1 MHVPHRRPLKLC
13 ILSRK
18 RTLYTTRRLVSAARR
33 QGHTAVVAD
42 PLACHMGIGPRFNT
56 IYHRSP
62 RKQLTDVDV
71 VIPRIGASITEYG
84 LAIVNQFDIMGVPL
98 INNSVPIARSRDK
111 LRCLQLL
118 SRHGVD
124 IPRTVM
130 ARTPAQ
136 IERAVRLVGGC
147 PVVLKLL
154 QGAQG
159 LGVLLAETP
168 QQVESLLD
176 TFWGMN
182 QNLLVQ
188 EYIRESSGRDVRAL
202 IVGGQVVAAMRRT
215 ALAGEFRSNIHR
227 GGAGSLI
234 DLEPEYERLAVQA
247 TAIVGL
253 QVAGVDLLESSRGPK
268 VIEINSSPGF
278 EGLEAAGSRD
288 IAGTIVRYAVDYARQ
303 KMRGRRSMAIVRVRA
318 SRVNGRRAAARRAR
332 QLT

>member
-1 MHVPHRRPLKLC
+1 MRTIRSPSASSDHR
-13 ILSRK
+13 SD
-18 RTLYTTRRLVSAARR
+18 RLVA
-33 QGHTAVVAD
+33 
-42 PLACHMGIGPRFNT
+42 LA
-56 IYHRSP
+56 
-62 RKQLTDVDV
+62 
-71 VIPRIGASITEYG
+71 TED
-84 LAIVNQFDIMGVPL
+84 Q
-98 INNSVPIARSRDK
+98 
-111 LRCLQLL
+111 Q
-118 SRHGVD
+118 
-124 IPRTVM
+124 
-130 ARTPAQ
+130 Q
-136 IERAVRLVGGC
+136 RLVAANEHAAHGQLGQDAGTVAAVE
-147 PVVLKLL
+147 P
-154 QGAQG
+154 